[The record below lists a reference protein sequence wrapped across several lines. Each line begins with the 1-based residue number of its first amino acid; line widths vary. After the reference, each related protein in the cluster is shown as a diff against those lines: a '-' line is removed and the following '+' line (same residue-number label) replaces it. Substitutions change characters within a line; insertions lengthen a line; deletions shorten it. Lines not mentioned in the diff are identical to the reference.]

1 VCHSHTSGRHRHQRY
16 GRLGVNGRGLHGAY
30 GVCKTPPIRDSRFDS
45 CLAHQQYNA
54 WVVLPHVSKGDT
66 VINLEKEWH
75 DLTVEE
81 KLDELSHAMSAVV
94 AMAMDFEARMLDVAR
109 SGKLLSES
117 MLVMNRAGQKD
128 EQRITSLERRV
139 DAMTNGTKTETIW
152 SRN

>member
-1 VCHSHTSGRHRHQRY
+1 MAHTES
-16 GRLGVNGRGLHGAY
+16 VKLHPFGTA
-30 GVCKTPPIRDSRFDS
+30 GSTPVPPTSNTM
-45 CLAHQQYNA
+45 H
-54 WVVLPHVSKGDT
+54 VLYCRT
-66 VINLEKEWH
+66 YRRENIVINLDKEWH
-75 DLTVEE
+75 DLTVDE

-94 AMAMDFEARMLDVAR
+94 SMAMDFEARMLDVAR